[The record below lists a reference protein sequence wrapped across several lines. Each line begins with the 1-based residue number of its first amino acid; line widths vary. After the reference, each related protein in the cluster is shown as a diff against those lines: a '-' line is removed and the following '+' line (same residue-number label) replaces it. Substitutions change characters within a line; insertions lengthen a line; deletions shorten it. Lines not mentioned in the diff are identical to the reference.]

1 MPFWQFFS
9 LRGQYI
15 IWGQKV
21 SFWQLFR
28 KGQDGRALLVQ
39 PSRLPH
45 RISKILFVLGSY
57 EYLTR
62 LEGKVRM
69 LKYSK
74 ITVCQGN
81 ETYEPSP
88 CLVSTSSWYVGFVV
102 GVILRTQYPLLPV
115 CARPCIFVILGN
127 HAMRGHKL

>member
-1 MPFWQFFS
+1 MQGPKSVILATFQKGPGWPFPVSAALTGFQKFFLFWVPMNIYKDWKAKLES
-9 LRGQYI
+9 IY
-15 IWGQKV
+15 
-21 SFWQLFR
+21 SF
-28 KGQDGRALLVQ
+28 
-39 PSRLPH
+39 
-45 RISKILFVLGSY
+45 
-57 EYLTR
+57 
-62 LEGKVRM
+62 M
-69 LKYSK
+69 LKYST

-115 CARPCIFVILGN
+115 RARPCIFVILGN